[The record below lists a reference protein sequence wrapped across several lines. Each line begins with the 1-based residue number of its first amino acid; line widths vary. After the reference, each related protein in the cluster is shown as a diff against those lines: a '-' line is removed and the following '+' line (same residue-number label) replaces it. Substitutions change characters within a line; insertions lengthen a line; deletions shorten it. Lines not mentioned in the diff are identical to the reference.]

1 MPDLALLATVLTSI
15 KTATDIVRGLRDAD
29 ISLEKAELKL
39 KLADLMTALAD
50 ARIAVSSVQEE
61 LLTKD
66 RQIKELRESLDL
78 KKAMK
83 YQAPFYWLE
92 EGGKRD
98 GPFCQ
103 QCYDSAQK
111 AIRLQVL
118 ENQYWRCNTCSH
130 TYAPGG
136 SRPRQVRAVTDFD
149 PRDP

>member
-15 KTATDIVRGLRDAD
+15 KAATEIAKGLREAD

-50 ARIAVSSVQEE
+50 ARIAVSSVQED

-78 KKAMK
+78 KKVMK
-83 YQAPFYWLE
+83 YQAPFYWHD
-92 EGGKRD
+92 EGGRQD

-111 AIRLQVL
+111 AIRLQDL
-118 ENQYWRCNTCSH
+118 KNSCWRCNTCGNV
-130 TYAPGG
+130 YDPGG
-136 SRPRQVRAVTDFD
+136 SRQRQVRAVTDFD